1 MSFLRPD
8 HAPLHALLACVLWD
22 EKYRG
27 RFVSFETA
35 KSICDAMAPS
45 GFITN
50 KNSLSNALKCRD
62 DSIEWPVFDSLST
75 EEKAAIEY
83 TDGVKLMIRKNLRFG
98 KTGRSSVVGCF
109 GPNHAIPE

>member
-1 MSFLRPD
+1 MSFLRTD
-8 HAPLHALLACVLWD
+8 HASLHALLACVLWD
-22 EKYRG
+22 EKYCG
-27 RFVSFETA
+27 CFVSFETA

-50 KNSLSNALKCRD
+50 KNSLSNALKCGD

-75 EEKAAIEY
+75 EEKAAL
-83 TDGVKLMIRKNLRFG
+83 DGVKLVIRKNLRFG

-109 GPNHAIPE
+109 GPNSGVMRF